1 MNDNPWKAM
10 GLVSAVGVDLA
21 LCMWLGYL
29 GGTIL
34 DQQQGFEMVWA
45 LIGLGVGLV
54 VGIGTVIL
62 LIKRFAGDGNND

>member
-21 LCMWLGYL
+21 VCMWAGYAAGAFVDQKLGNHML
-29 GGTIL
+29 
-34 DQQQGFEMVWA
+34 WS

-54 VGIGTVIL
+54 TGIFTVIL
-62 LIKRFAGDGNND
+62 LIKRFTGDDNK

>member
-29 GGTIL
+29 GGTYL
-34 DQQQGFEMVWA
+34 DQQLGFDMVWA

-54 VGIGTVIL
+54 IGVGTVIL
-62 LIKRFAGDGNND
+62 LIKRFTGDGSS